1 MVEKNT
7 MSKKKFYLFSLNYI
21 MGFGFIATIG
31 KIMELHAL
39 GLIAFMI
46 TSFVVLCVALAFSRA
61 ADAYPDAMGGSYH
74 YGKQSGGRHGGF
86 YQGWTQYIQGPI
98 LSITAPLFLAAILKE
113 IDPSHGLMYDLL
125 SVGVFI
131 LITII
136 TTFGYK
142 VSLKFIA
149 ISSILKWIVLITSV
163 GAIIYLAAQDNAFH
177 SNWVGSTKVNAIT
190 FTGAVLAFIYA
201 YGGIESIASLAGEV
215 EVRKFRKLLLK
226 VFFVLFSI
234 YFVFYLIFMGV
245 DMAILNSGNV
255 KLFQK
260 IFTISMG
267 TTGVVIYTIGII
279 GNKMSARASNTI
291 TTSRSIV
298 VLAEDDY
305 LPKWIAKRNKKGEYG
320 LSIYLN
326 STISILMMLLGLL
339 WEVLIGG
346 DTFNSILDIGLFLFF
361 SQYIGTFIS
370 LMILSKRKEIPK
382 IPIWEYI
389 MYLIAIAI
397 MVTVLIIVMVPPITG
412 QAWELKNTIQITSL
426 LGFIAIGYVIWGLHA
441 LFSKNR
447 KDKEMKPYIEQGK
460 KNVKDTR
467 INRK

>member
-1 MVEKNT
+1 MTEKNT

-39 GLIAFMI
+39 GLVAFMI

-61 ADAYPDAMGGSYH
+61 ADAYPDALGGSY
-74 YGKQSGGRHGGF
+74 YYAKKSGGRHGGF

-113 IDPSHGLMYDLL
+113 IDPSRAILYDFL
-125 SVGVFI
+125 SVGIFI
-131 LITII
+131 LITVI

-149 ISSILKWIVLITSV
+149 ISSILKWIVLTVSV
-163 GAIIYLAAQDNAFH
+163 GAIIYLAAHDNAFH

-201 YGGIESIASLAGEV
+201 YGGVESIASLAGEV
-215 EVRKFRKLLLK
+215 EVQKFRKLLLK

-245 DMAILNSGNV
+245 NMSILNSGNV

-260 IFTISMG
+260 IFTVSMG
-267 TTGVVIYTIGII
+267 TAGVVIYTIGII

-291 TTSRSIV
+291 TTSRSVV
-298 VLAEDDY
+298 VLAQDDY
-305 LPKWIAKRNKKGEYG
+305 LPKWIAKKNKKGEYG
-320 LSIYLN
+320 ISIYLN
-326 STISILMMLLGLL
+326 STISIIMMLLGLL
-339 WEVLIGG
+339 LELLKVD
-346 DTFNSILDIGLFLFF
+346 DTFNLILDIGLFLFF

-370 LMILSKRKEIPK
+370 LMILSKRKEVAK
-382 IPIWEYI
+382 IPVWEYI
-389 MYLIAIAI
+389 MYLIAIVI
-397 MVTVLIIVMVPPITG
+397 MVVVLVIVMVPPITG
-412 QAWELKNTIQITSL
+412 QPWQLKNTIQITSL
-426 LGFIAIGYVIWGLHA
+426 LGFIGAGYVIWGIHA
-441 LFSKNR
+441 LMNKKRKN
-447 KDKEMKPYIEQGK
+447 KAELAEAKEEK
-460 KNVKDTR
+460 
-467 INRK
+467 